1 MIIKIKPIFIKEIRQ
16 IMRDRLSLSILIFI
30 PVFMLIMFGY
40 ALNFDV
46 KHLSIGFY
54 DEDNNKTS
62 RDFINSF
69 IHSEY
74 FDNKY
79 NAESN
84 NEIDELLQEGK
95 ILIGVII
102 PPNFSENV
110 IKGKTA
116 TVQILIDGSNSNTGS
131 TALGYVNAVISNF
144 SNDILVKEIKKIG
157 NINFSQTID
166 YRPRVW
172 YNPELKSVRFL
183 ILGLISLILLMSS
196 VISTSLSIVKEK
208 ENNTIEQIIVSPIKP
223 YELVIGK
230 ITNYILIAII
240 STVFIFI
247 AGYFLF
253 GVEIKGN
260 YFLLS
265 LAILIYLGT
274 CLGIGLLISSVS
286 ETQQSAFMLSSIV
299 SLLPTFI
306 LSGFVFPIRNMPVP
320 VQLITYIIPTRYFL
334 VILRNIVLKGSGLI
348 SFWKELLIMF
358 FLALIFFI
366 LNIIRL
372 SKNKI

>member
-1 MIIKIKPIFIKEIRQ
+1 MIIKIKPIFIKEMRQ

-334 VILRNIVLKGSGLI
+334 VILRNIVLNGSGLI

>member
-62 RDFINSF
+62 RDFINTF

-74 FDNKY
+74 FDNEY
-79 NAESN
+79 NAGSSD
-84 NEIDELLQEGK
+84 EIDELMQEGK

-102 PPNFSENV
+102 PSNFSRDI
-110 IKGKTA
+110 IKGKTT

-144 SNDILVKEIKKIG
+144 SNDILVKEIRKKG
-157 NINFSQTID
+157 NLNFSQTID

-230 ITNYILIAII
+230 IINYILTAII
-240 STVFIFI
+240 STIFIFM

-265 LAILIYLGT
+265 FAVLIYIAT
-274 CLGIGLLISSVS
+274 CLGLGLLISSIS
-286 ETQQSAFMLSSIV
+286 ETQQSAFMLSSMI
-299 SLLPTFI
+299 SMLPTFI
-306 LSGFVFPIRNMPVP
+306 LSGFVFPIRNMPLVI
-320 VQLITYIIPTRYFL
+320 QLVTYIVPTRYFL
-334 VILRNIVLKGSGLI
+334 VILRDIVLKGSGII
-348 SFWKELLIMF
+348 SFWHELLI
-358 FLALIFFI
+358 LFI
-366 LNIIRL
+366 LAVVLLGLSTLRL
-372 SKNKI
+372 SKSKI